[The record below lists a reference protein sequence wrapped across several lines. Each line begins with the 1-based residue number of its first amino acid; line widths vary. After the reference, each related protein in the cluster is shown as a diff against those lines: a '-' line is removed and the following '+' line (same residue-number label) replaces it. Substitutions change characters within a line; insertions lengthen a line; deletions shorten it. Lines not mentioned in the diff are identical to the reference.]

1 MKTKFTALLLAAA
14 MLVCIL
20 PSMTEVK
27 VGASYIDDFLNTVGP
42 MCTADMRDNHILAS
56 FSLAQAIW
64 ESGWG
69 TSTLATEANALFGI
83 RAYSGWSGMVYDR
96 NEKVLYENWA
106 AVYTAK
112 GSDYVKAQTLSF
124 WRAYTSWQESVND
137 HSALFNNS
145 SIYANLRG
153 NYDYKSCCELV
164 VTDGYCGEPSYTDC
178 LITMI
183 EQYNLESYN
192 YNFGSG
198 VEVSVAISPKT
209 LFCDV
214 GDSYTATVSVT
225 PADSAYT
232 LVSSNSTVVSVSGNT
247 LTAKAE
253 GSATVTL
260 SCSGTT
266 ALCHV
271 AVKSGYGGIVA
282 DGVYVKCTS
291 NESRVT
297 IPSEAKTI
305 ASGAFSGTTGKTVV
319 VGSSVSDIQSG
330 AFTAASGITLCS
342 YGSSVVSNYAS
353 LNSLK
358 HVSLSVDWT
367 LDKSVLIAMSVPVY
381 TTASII
387 NTYYEIEGLSSS
399 LKSAS
404 GTALTSTDIVGTGCL
419 LTVNG
424 TTYTVM
430 VRGDVNGDGKNS
442 TADLILIKSY
452 LSGTDSALPSRAY
465 RRAADFNGD
474 NRITTSDYL
483 AIFSE
488 K

>member
-192 YNFGSG
+192 YNFGSE

-232 LVSSNSTVVSVSGNT
+232 LVSSNSAVVSVSGNT

-297 IPSEAKTI
+297 IPSEAKAI

-387 NTYYEIEGLSSS
+387 STYYEIEGLSSS

>member
-1 MKTKFTALLLAAA
+1 MKTKCTALLLAAV
-14 MLVCIL
+14 MLVCL
-20 PSMTEVK
+20 VSVTPTGK
-27 VGASYIDDFLNTVGP
+27 VGASYVDDFLNTVGP

-56 FSLAQAIW
+56 FSMAQAIW

-69 TSTLATEANALFGI
+69 TSTLAQEANALFGI
-83 RAYSGWSGMVYDR
+83 RAYSGWDGMVYDR
-96 NEKVLYENWA
+96 NEKVLYQNWA
-106 AVYTAK
+106 AVYAAK

-124 WRAYTSWQESVND
+124 WRAYSSWQESVND
-137 HSALFNNS
+137 HSALFNNM

-164 VTDGYCGEPSYTDC
+164 VTDGYCGEPTYTDC
-178 LITMI
+178 LITLI
-183 EQYNLESYN
+183 EQYDLESYN
-192 YNFGSG
+192 YDFGG
-198 VEVSVAISPKT
+198 TVTGTAVISPKT
-209 LFCDV
+209 LFCDI

-232 LVSSNSTVVSVSGNT
+232 LISSNSAVVSVSGTT

-260 SCSGTT
+260 SCLGAT
-266 ALCHV
+266 AVCHV
-271 AVKSGYGGIVA
+271 VVKAGYGGVVA

-291 NESRVT
+291 DESRVT

-305 ASGAFSGTTGKTVV
+305 ASGAFNGVTGKTVV

-342 YGSSVVSNYAS
+342 YGSSVVSNYAA

-358 HVSLSVDWT
+358 HVSLSVEWT
-367 LDKSVLIAMSVPVY
+367 LDKSALIAMSVPVY

-404 GTALTSTDIVGTGCL
+404 GTALTSTEIVGTGCL
-419 LTVNG
+419 LTVSG

-430 VRGDVNGDGKNS
+430 VKGDVNGDGKNS

-483 AIFSE
+483 ALFAE